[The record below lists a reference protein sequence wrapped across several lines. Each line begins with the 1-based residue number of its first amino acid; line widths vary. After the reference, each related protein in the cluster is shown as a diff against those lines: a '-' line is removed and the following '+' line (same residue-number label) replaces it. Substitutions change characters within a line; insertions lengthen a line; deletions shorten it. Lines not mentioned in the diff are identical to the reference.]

1 MTDSIINSICNTCS
15 CNDEQAK
22 EYLDDEVRNL
32 RDLQELGDLRSS
44 DIEVACDNLGVEYDY
59 IEYFVN
65 ALCF

>member
-59 IEYFVN
+59 IEYFIGV
-65 ALCF
+65 LCF